1 MYKMKKSK
9 IEWTEQITKGKI
21 WHQLP
26 EVSDTMTWSHRI
38 TIFYFAAFF
47 VPALADWANVVR
59 TFGAFFLMVN
69 V

>member
-26 EVSDTMTWSHRI
+26 EVIEQW
-38 TIFYFAAFF
+38 FEVAC
-47 VPALADWANVVR
+47 
-59 TFGAFFLMVN
+59 
-69 V
+69 

>member
-9 IEWTEQITKGKI
+9 IEWTEQITKEKI

-38 TIFYFAAFF
+38 TIFYLAAFC

-59 TFGAFFLMVN
+59 TFGAFF
-69 V
+69 